1 MAGTVRGS
9 RRPIREREFHAWL
22 ARVLPA
28 GRRGLLPMGDDAAAL
43 RPPRGTVAVVSTD
56 SLVEGLHFLPG
67 SPARGVGH
75 AAAAV
80 SLSDVAAKGAV
91 PGALV
96 LGLVVPPATPR
107 RWAQEVVRGAEAE
120 AARCG
125 AHVVGG
131 DTKPGAVRSV
141 GSTVIGWARPDRLAP
156 RSAARPGDLL
166 VITGTVGRGGLAFE
180 RFRIGSVPRSRALR
194 DLLDVRPRVREGR
207 ALARYA
213 HAMLDTSD
221 GLAESCRLIA
231 TASRVRVEV
240 EEAAL
245 PLAPGIA
252 EIARSPDRRR
262 AIAFFGGDYEL
273 LAAVPAGRL
282 DPAIRAVARVGG
294 RLRRIGSVTAG
305 RGAMLRTGRRI
316 LPMPAAGWDP
326 FGRPRFVICRS
337 RTRQVP

>member
-1 MAGTVRGS
+1 MPRTARRGP
-9 RRPIREREFHAWL
+9 RPIREREFHAWL

-67 SPARGVGH
+67 SPPRAIGH

-91 PGALV
+91 PGAIV
-96 LGLVVPPATPR
+96 LGLVLPPTTPR

-141 GSTVIGWARPDRLAP
+141 GSTVVGWARPDRLAP
-156 RSAARPGDLL
+156 RSGARPGDRL
-166 VITGTVGRGGLAFE
+166 VTTGSVGRGGLAFE
-180 RFRIGSVPRSRALR
+180 RFRVGSRPRARALR
-194 DLLDVRPRVREGR
+194 ELLEVRPRVREGR
-207 ALARYA
+207 ALAPFA
-213 HAMLDTSD
+213 HAMMDTSD
-221 GLAESCRLIA
+221 GLAESCRLMA
-231 TASRVRVEV
+231 AASRVRLEV

-245 PLAPGIA
+245 PLAAGLA
-252 EIARSPDRRR
+252 ALARSPDRRR

-273 LAAVPAGRL
+273 LAAVPADRL
-282 DPAIRAVARVGG
+282 DRAVRAVARAGG
-294 RLRRIGSVTAG
+294 RLHWIGTVAAG
-305 RGAMLRTGRRI
+305 RGAMLRTGRHTI
-316 LPMPAAGWDP
+316 PMPAPGWDP

-337 RTRQVP
+337 RARQFP